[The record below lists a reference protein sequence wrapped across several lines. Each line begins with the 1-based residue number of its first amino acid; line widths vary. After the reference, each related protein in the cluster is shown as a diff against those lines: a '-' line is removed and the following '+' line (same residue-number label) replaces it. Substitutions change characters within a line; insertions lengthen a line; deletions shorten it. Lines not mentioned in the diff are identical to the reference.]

1 MLVDSDVPAGYLL
14 ADDGPMTAEAIAKG
28 LGITTGAV
36 KERGASGYARIF
48 KDPRLPFSCCL
59 VDSILITALDE
70 GAARAVFADFL
81 RTALALGSTALDV
94 DERIGSDSRALEFHH
109 AGSEEPLTTVTLLF
123 SYANAV
129 DAVEITGVAGSF
141 APADVVA
148 VARKQLE
155 RLRADA
161 ERAR

>member
-1 MLVDSDVPAGYLL
+1 MLVDSDVPAGYLVE
-14 ADDGPMTAEAIAKG
+14 DDGPMSAEALAKG

-36 KERGASGYARIF
+36 KERGASGYARAF
-48 KDPRLPFSCCL
+48 KDPRLPFACCV

-81 RTALALGSTALDV
+81 RTALALGSTTLDV
-94 DERIGSDSRALEFHH
+94 GEGIGADSRALEFHH
-109 AGSEEPLTTVTLLF
+109 GGSTEPLTTVTILF

-148 VARKQLE
+148 IARKQLE
-155 RLRADA
+155 RLRADT